1 MEEYLPGDIVEIET
15 SKGLAFVQLTHTHPS
30 YPPVV
35 KFLKGPYEKRPDN
48 VTSLVS
54 GEGPM
59 AMVPLSGVLEKLG
72 LKHNRVGNVEI
83 PRSEQAFPIFRMPIR
98 GKQGEIIYWW
108 FWDGQGLTF
117 SSELMEQQE
126 NLPLREV
133 MSSSRFLEQL
143 SIGES

>member
-1 MEEYLPGDIVEIET
+1 
-15 SKGLAFVQLTHTHPS
+15 
-30 YPPVV
+30 
-35 KFLKGPYEKRPDN
+35 
-48 VTSLVS
+48 
-54 GEGPM
+54 
-59 AMVPLSGVLEKLG
+59 MVPLSGVLQKLG
-72 LKHNRVGNVEI
+72 LKHSRIGNIEI

-126 NLPLREV
+126 KLPLREI

-143 SIGES
+143 SVSES